1 MMRCQHP
8 GGLVLTQ
15 QVIAYCAFAAG
26 AKVVDIGCGA
36 GTTVEYL
43 RTVCGLDA
51 VGVDLSEVRLEQGR
65 SRSAGLPL
73 LQAAG
78 EQLPFADAAA
88 DGVIAECSLSV
99 MQDAGKVVAESSRI
113 LVDGGRLAI
122 TDVYVRNPDDSLS
135 ACQLPGAGVGRDL
148 TRLLAKNAFQIIV
161 WEDRSVLLPEFVA
174 SYIMEHGS
182 IEDFWQGMAGNDL
195 RQSARQTMDRPRL
208 GYFLLVAEK
217 RKPRG

>member
-51 VGVDLSEVRLEQGR
+51 VGVDLSEARLEQGR
-65 SRSAGLPL
+65 TRSAGLPL
-73 LQAAG
+73 LLAAG
-78 EQLPFADAAA
+78 EQLPFADAAV

-99 MQDAGKVVAESSRI
+99 MHADKVVAESSRI

-135 ACQLPGAGVGRDL
+135 ACRLPGAGVGRDL
-148 TRLLAKNAFQIIV
+148 TRLLAENEFQIIV

-182 IEDFWQGMAGNDL
+182 LEDAWQCFAGNAL
-195 RQSARQTMDRPRL
+195 RQSARQTMNRPRL
-208 GYFLLVAEK
+208 GYFLLVAKK
-217 RKPRG
+217 RSTRG